1 MFSAY
6 FTHDSWVSGTY
17 STTICFDEYTNW
29 VNKRWNKIKVLIV
42 DDNKTITAALSKYFG
57 FKKFDCKV
65 ANDGRNGLE
74 MIKKGSFDVVLL
86 DLAMPDFTGYD
97 IIDELEKENKI
108 KDQKIIVLT
117 ATLADEESIRKLKK
131 SGIHSIQRKPMDL
144 STLIEVMSKI

>member
-1 MFSAY
+1 M
-6 FTHDSWVSGTY
+6 
-17 STTICFDEYTNW
+17 
-29 VNKRWNKIKVLIV
+29 
-42 DDNKTITAALSKYFG
+42 SKYLG

-97 IIDELEKENKI
+97 VINELEKENKL

-117 ATLADEESIRKLKK
+117 ATLTDDESIRKLKK
-131 SGIHSIQRKPMDL
+131 SGIHSVLRKPVDI
-144 STLIEVMSKI
+144 STLIEVMSKL